1 MTFPADIQGAMRECI
16 LKILWS
22 KKDIVAF
29 FSNNGCTTSD
39 VSSLGNYAELNR
51 AEIIDNMFKH
61 LSCRADNGLGQFRA
75 ILNALINWSHFD
87 SYYFDK
93 INKLNKEDAIRAISH
108 LKQLQEIR
116 DHKINE
122 ARKEREKREKESQSP
137 KKTLEELKNHYYS
150 LLQGS
155 MSVQKRGY
163 ELEKILL
170 ELSKHS
176 NLEVTEPFRI
186 NGEQI
191 DGSIKFDGEHY
202 IIEAKW
208 HDKESSN
215 EPVYQFAGKVEG
227 KMYGRGFFI
236 SINGFSQNVIQSLVH
251 GKAIRTL
258 FIDGED
264 LIFVFEGFMNFTE
277 MLDKKIK
284 AAQTK
289 GLIYINPQTGKT
301 KI

>member
-1 MTFPADIQGAMRECI
+1 
-16 LKILWS
+16 
-22 KKDIVAF
+22 
-29 FSNNGCTTSD
+29 
-39 VSSLGNYAELNR
+39 
-51 AEIIDNMFKH
+51 
-61 LSCRADNGLGQFRA
+61 
-75 ILNALINWSHFD
+75 
-87 SYYFDK
+87 
-93 INKLNKEDAIRAISH
+93 
-108 LKQLQEIR
+108 
-116 DHKINE
+116 
-122 ARKEREKREKESQSP
+122 
-137 KKTLEELKNHYYS
+137 
-150 LLQGS
+150 

-170 ELSKHS
+170 ELSKTS
-176 NLEVTEPFRI
+176 DLEVTEPFRV

-215 EPVYQFAGKVEG
+215 EPVYQFTGKVEG
-227 KMYGRGFFI
+227 KIYGRGFFI
-236 SINGFSQNVIQSLVH
+236 SINGFSSNVIESLVK

-264 LIFVFEGFMNFTE
+264 LIFVFEGFMSFSE

-289 GLIYINPQTGKT
+289 GLIYINPQTGKE
-301 KI
+301 KNIKN